1 MIQVTANRDDGKQ
14 IASRVE
20 INGTTSDVIDEL
32 AAGMATAIVMIVD
45 DLQVKDSVHEQLAR
59 IVCSLVQENVSRSL
73 AAREAATDKLPE
85 A

>member
-1 MIQVTANRDDGKQ
+1 MIQVTAKRDDGKQ

-32 AAGMATAIVMIVD
+32 AAGMATAIVMVAD

-59 IVCSLVQENVSRSL
+59 IVCSLVQENVSRAL
-73 AAREAATDKLPE
+73 AAREAATDKPQE

>member
-1 MIQVTANRDDGKQ
+1 MIEMTIQRDENGK
-14 IASRVE
+14 IAIHV
-20 INGTTSDVIDEL
+20 NAKGTTNELIDEL
-32 AAGMATAIVMIVD
+32 AAGMATAIVMVAD
-45 DLQVKDSVHEQLAR
+45 ELQVKDSVHEQLAR

>member
-1 MIQVTANRDDGKQ
+1 MIQVNAQRSDDKQ
-14 IASRVE
+14 IVSSVQ
-20 INGTTSDVIDEL
+20 IDGTTSDVIDEL
-32 AAGMATAIVMIVD
+32 AAGMATAIVMIAD

-73 AAREAATDKLPE
+73 AAREAATDKPPE

>member
-1 MIQVTANRDDGKQ
+1 MIQVTAKREDGKQ

-32 AAGMATAIVMIVD
+32 AAGAATAIVMIAD
-45 DLQVKDSVHEQLAR
+45 DLKVKDSVHEQLAR
-59 IVCSLVQENVSRSL
+59 IVCSLVQENVSRTL
-73 AAREAATDKLPE
+73 AAREAAMDGPAE

>member
-32 AAGMATAIVMIVD
+32 AAGMATAIVMIAD
-45 DLQVKDSVHEQLAR
+45 DLQVKDSVHEQLAQ